1 MLKRIFIDNF
11 RNLSN
16 FELKLENVVAFLGP
30 NGSGSP
36 RERCFKNWAF
46 DWKKYTSLR
55 APKGAASRWVIGN
68 VSEALK
74 QERMTRNGQP
84 ALCFLIMVDGDNIGF
99 SERRQSIVGD
109 RHVLPERVGLAV
121 PTWSIDT
128 WVLWL
133 SGTTSI
139 VESQSHKPLGN
150 RDRDDMKTRLKSAIG
165 SWGRTGPDIPPSL
178 ASGYEE
184 VARMT
189 SR

>member
-1 MLKRIFIDNF
+1 MPDSAVRVRLWCEDRLQESFV
-11 RNLSN
+11 RTL
-16 FELKLENVVAFLGP
+16 LQKLGVRLEKIYVA
-30 NGSGSP
+30 P
-36 RERCFKNWAF
+36 RAE
-46 DWKKYTSLR
+46 
-55 APKGAASRWVIGN
+55 GAASRWVIGN

-84 ALCFLIMVDGDNIGF
+84 ALRFLIMVDGDNIGF
-99 SERRQSIVGD
+99 LERRQSIVGD

-128 WVLWL
+128 WILWL
-133 SGTTSI
+133 SGTISI

-150 RDRDDMKTRLKSAIG
+150 RDREDMKSRLKSAIG
-165 SWGRTGPDIPPSL
+165 SWGRTGPAIPPSL

-184 VARMT
+184 VARIT